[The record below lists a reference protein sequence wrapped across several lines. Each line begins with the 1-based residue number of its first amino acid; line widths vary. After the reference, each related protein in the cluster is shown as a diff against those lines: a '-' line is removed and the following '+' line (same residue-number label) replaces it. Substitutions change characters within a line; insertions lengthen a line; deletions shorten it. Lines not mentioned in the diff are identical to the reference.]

1 MCKNRHWYDH
11 FKNLYGMDGLE
22 PHLNLCLKLQVYVNT
37 HCNTHCIKDF
47 FKVNQPVSS
56 VTQTTFTFSKLAI
69 EILERGMKDVQS

>member
-1 MCKNRHWYDH
+1 
-11 FKNLYGMDGLE
+11 MDGLE
-22 PHLNLCLKLQVYVNT
+22 PHLNLCFKLQVYVNA

-47 FKVNQPVSS
+47 FKANQPVSS